1 MNLHLFFLKKKK
13 RKGVGILLTGNH
25 TWGEPVTAMLVD
37 YLGNSTTARWTG
49 LSCLLELAA
58 AEARRGALGATR
70 LGRG

>member
-1 MNLHLFFLKKKK
+1 M
-13 RKGVGILLTGNH
+13 GILLTGNH
-25 TWGEPVTAMLVD
+25 TWREPDTVMLVD
-37 YLGNSTTARWTG
+37 YLGNSTTARWTA